1 MLSHLLPPILHLTST
16 LLDIRQS
23 IESNHAHTQE
33 GTHTREHQSHNTPSR
48 ETTRQPRNLLI
59 LARKIGIILGITG
72 GITRRSD
79 TRRLTNLIML
89 LGDSNTRL
97 NGQGGLNEHHSQTL
111 RQVPINMAMEE
122 PHTGVIGLEAHNEV
136 TLGREHKGI
145 SPGRV
150 LRERGVVRGIIG
162 DRITV
167 GVVIEMR
174 SIRRVPIDHLE
185 GMTVKMEWVGTGVAV
200 VEDDLD
206 DLVPLQHD
214 GVRVVAVDSGVCGL
228 VTRGHDGVQGGDFG
242 SGVGDVVEEGVVG
255 AVVEVLHG
263 DSEVEGDVR
272 VLEKGHSVM
281 GDKGHVVVGVEI

>member
-1 MLSHLLPPILHLTST
+1 
-16 LLDIRQS
+16 
-23 IESNHAHTQE
+23 
-33 GTHTREHQSHNTPSR
+33 
-48 ETTRQPRNLLI
+48 
-59 LARKIGIILGITG
+59 
-72 GITRRSD
+72 
-79 TRRLTNLIML
+79 
-89 LGDSNTRL
+89 
-97 NGQGGLNEHHSQTL
+97 
-111 RQVPINMAMEE
+111 MAMEE